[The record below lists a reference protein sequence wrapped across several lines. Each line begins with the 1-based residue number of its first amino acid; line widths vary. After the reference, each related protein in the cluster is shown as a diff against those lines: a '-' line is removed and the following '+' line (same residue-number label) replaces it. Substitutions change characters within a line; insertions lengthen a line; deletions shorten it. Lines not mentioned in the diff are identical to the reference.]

1 MSLKKHIM
9 LIDDNK
15 IDLFV
20 SQQTIHNL
28 DSKILVSM
36 FSSAMSAFRYFE
48 NLDQKAS
55 PAQCELPDLIFLDI
69 NMPEMNGF
77 QLLEKFNAMELF
89 KKYFIEIVML
99 SSSKSDYDINKSKNS
114 GLCSNYLTKP
124 LTKDKLERL
133 LCEASKIQ

>member
-1 MSLKKHIM
+1 M

-36 FSSAMSAFRYFE
+36 FSSSVSAFRYFE
-48 NLDQKAS
+48 NLDHQAS
-55 PAQCELPDLIFLDI
+55 PDSCELPDLIFLDI

-77 QLLEKFNAMELF
+77 QLLERFNSMDLF
-89 KKYFIEIVML
+89 KKFFIEIVML
-99 SSSKSDYDINKSKNS
+99 SSSKNDYDINKSKNN
-114 GLCSNYLTKP
+114 GLCSNYITKP
-124 LTKDKLERL
+124 LTKEKLERI